1 MFPFAIN
8 TCIRAIKLHTYL
20 EAISKGFTYVCC
32 MAFKGSRTG
41 LGAEIFSSAL
51 QAISLSLGYRN
62 GGEDS
67 LKGLAIEA
75 LWLQAYF
82 QQKK

>member
-1 MFPFAIN
+1 
-8 TCIRAIKLHTYL
+8 
-20 EAISKGFTYVCC
+20 